1 MRAFITILALALML
15 ITVGLYRVVNRD
27 WVAWRQAEDANKK
40 GNYLQAMANYSGLWS
55 KGFKPALVF
64 PRLFVSYLRSGQPD
78 KAAKVARKA
87 VLVAQSS
94 PAGSRSKRAAA
105 DSNEIPEWQ
114 ARLELARALSYAKQ
128 YPESIAEYRRVL
140 KMRPDLPQAQLEL
153 ARVLFWSGNGKES
166 LIEFRRAPVS
176 VLQRDDRI
184 VIAELSAGA
193 FLYKKAEIDYRQLLT
208 ELPSD
213 LIVREKLAD
222 LLSWNN
228 QYDESLKEYE
238 IILRQTPDNI
248 RVRRKYANVLMWAGK
263 NQQAIEELKKTL
275 PPNPVEK

>member
-1 MRAFITILALALML
+1 MRTFITILALALML
-15 ITVGLYRVVNRD
+15 ITVGLYRVINHD
-27 WVAWRQAEDANKK
+27 WVSWRQAEDANKK
-40 GNYLQAMANYSGLWS
+40 GEYLQAMANYSVLWS
-55 KGFKPALVF
+55 QGFKPALVF
-64 PRLFVSYLRSGQPD
+64 PRLFVSYLRSGQPA
-78 KAAKVARKA
+78 KAAQVARKA

-94 PAGSRSKRAAA
+94 SGGSRFKRDAA

-140 KMRPDLPQAQLEL
+140 GMRPDLPQAQLEL
-153 ARVLFWSGNGKES
+153 ARVLFWAGSAKEA
-166 LIEFRRAPVS
+166 LLEFRRVPVS

-184 VIAELSAGA
+184 VIADLSASA
-193 FLYKKAEIDYRQLLT
+193 FLYEKAELDYRQLLT

-228 QYDESLKEYE
+228 QYDKSLQEYE
-238 IILRQTPDNI
+238 IILRQSPDNI

-275 PPNPVEK
+275 PPNTVGK

>member
-15 ITVGLYRVVNRD
+15 ITAGLYRVINHD
-27 WVAWRQAEDANKK
+27 WVSWRQAEDANNK
-40 GNYLQAMANYSGLWS
+40 GNYLQARANYSILWS
-55 KGFKPALVF
+55 NGFKPALVF

-78 KAAKVARKA
+78 KAAKVAREA

-94 PAGSRSKRAAA
+94 PGGLRLKRDAE
-105 DSNEIPEWQ
+105 DSNEIPEWK

-128 YPESIAEYRRVL
+128 YSESIAEYRRVL

-153 ARVLFWSGNGKES
+153 ARVLFWAGSGNEA
-166 LIEFRRAPVS
+166 LLEFQRVPVS

-193 FLYKKAEIDYRQLLT
+193 FLYEKAESDYRRLLT
-208 ELPSD
+208 ELPGD
-213 LIVREKLAD
+213 LVVREKLAD

-228 QYDESLKEYE
+228 QYDKSLQEYE
-238 IILRQTPDNI
+238 TILRQSPDNI
-248 RVRRKYANVLMWAGK
+248 HVRRKYANVLMWAGK
-263 NQQAIEELKKTL
+263 NQKAIEELKKTL
-275 PPNPVEK
+275 PPNTVGK

>member
-1 MRAFITILALALML
+1 MRTFITILALALIL
-15 ITVGLYRVVNRD
+15 ITVGLYRVVNHE
-27 WVAWRQAEDANKK
+27 WVAWRQAEDANNK
-40 GNYLQAMANYSGLWS
+40 GNYAQAMANYSILWS

-78 KAAKVARKA
+78 KAAQVARKA

-94 PAGSRSKRAAA
+94 PNALRSKRDAA
-105 DSNEIPEWQ
+105 DSNEIPEWK

-153 ARVLFWSGNGKES
+153 ARVLFWAGSGKKA
-166 LIEFRRAPVS
+166 LIEFQRVPVS

-184 VIAELSAGA
+184 VIADLSASA
-193 FLYKKAEIDYRQLLT
+193 FLYKKAEVDYRQLLT
-208 ELPSD
+208 ELPTD

-222 LLSWNN
+222 LLSWSN
-228 QYDESLKEYE
+228 QYDKSLQEYE
-238 IILRQTPDNI
+238 IILRKSPDNI
-248 RVRRKYANVLMWAGK
+248 RVRRKYANVLMWAGQ
-263 NQQAIEELKKTL
+263 NQKAIEELKKTL
-275 PPNPVEK
+275 PPTTVGK